1 MTIIQETQ
9 PLGRFAIL
17 AFGLLLRASSICAQI
32 PELRPF
38 PPSYSAREVQVRIDA
53 RQSSSKI
60 GDSVNVRITM
70 RNVSDHAVGYP
81 IAPIDIIVGLRVLD
95 ADGREVKRG
104 APQGSGMVGG
114 IGTLKAGQEITFKSQ
129 HGQEWIN
136 LMEWGYDLR
145 APGSYTL
152 AVPSLRSSANRVPIT
167 VTK

>member
-70 RNVSDHAVGYP
+70 RNVSDHAVGYRSHQSTSSWACVFSMP
-81 IAPIDIIVGLRVLD
+81 MV
-95 ADGREVKRG
+95 VKSNE
-104 APQGSGMVGG
+104 AH
-114 IGTLKAGQEITFKSQ
+114 LKALG
-129 HGQEWIN
+129 W
-136 LMEWGYDLR
+136 
-145 APGSYTL
+145 
-152 AVPSLRSSANRVPIT
+152 
-167 VTK
+167 